1 MRNRE
6 LFQQKVTRLE
16 SMMNNIHRAINVNDR
31 DAAQRNVEMSKEML
45 SDLQTMLNRE
55 ETTFN

>member
-1 MRNRE
+1 MRNKE

-16 SMMNNIHRAINVNDR
+16 SMMNSIHRAINVNDR
-31 DAAQRNVEMSKEML
+31 DTAQRNVEVSKELL

>member
-1 MRNRE
+1 MRNKE

-16 SMMNNIHRAINVNDR
+16 SMMNSIHRAINVNDR
-31 DAAQRNVEMSKEML
+31 DAAQRSVEMSKEML

-55 ETTFN
+55 QTTFN

>member
-1 MRNRE
+1 MRNKE

-16 SMMNNIHRAINVNDR
+16 SMMNSIHRAINVNDR

-55 ETTFN
+55 QTTFN

>member
-1 MRNRE
+1 MRNKE

>member
-1 MRNRE
+1 MKNKE

-31 DAAQRNVEMSKEML
+31 DTAQRNVELSKEVL

-55 ETTFN
+55 TTTFN

>member
-1 MRNRE
+1 MRNKE

-16 SMMNNIHRAINVNDR
+16 SMMNTIHRAVNVNDR
-31 DAAQRNVEMSKEML
+31 DAAQRNVELCKEML

-55 ETTFN
+55 ETTYS

>member
-1 MRNRE
+1 MRNKE

-55 ETTFN
+55 QTTFN

>member
-1 MRNRE
+1 MRNKE

-16 SMMNNIHRAINVNDR
+16 SMMNTIHRAVNVNDR
-31 DAAQRNVEMSKEML
+31 DAAQRNVELCKEML

-55 ETTFN
+55 ETTYN

>member
-1 MRNRE
+1 MRNKE

-31 DAAQRNVEMSKEML
+31 DTAQRNVEVSKELL

>member
-1 MRNRE
+1 MRNKE

-55 ETTFN
+55 TTTFN

>member
-1 MRNRE
+1 MRNKE

-16 SMMNNIHRAINVNDR
+16 SMMNTIHRAINVNDR
-31 DAAQRNVEMSKEML
+31 DAAQRNVEVCKEML

-55 ETTFN
+55 ETTYN

>member
-1 MRNRE
+1 MRNKE

-31 DAAQRNVEMSKEML
+31 ETAIRNLEQSKDML

-55 ETTFN
+55 ETTYN

>member
-1 MRNRE
+1 MKNKE

-31 DAAQRNVEMSKEML
+31 DAAQRNVEMSKEVL

-55 ETTFN
+55 TTTFN

>member
-1 MRNRE
+1 MRNKE

-16 SMMNNIHRAINVNDR
+16 SMMNKIHRAVNVNDR
-31 DAAQRNVEMSKEML
+31 DAAQRNVELCKEML

-55 ETTFN
+55 ETTYS

>member
-1 MRNRE
+1 MKNKE

-31 DAAQRNVEMSKEML
+31 EAAQRNVEISKEVL

>member
-1 MRNRE
+1 MKNKE

-16 SMMNNIHRAINVNDR
+16 SMMNSIHRAVNVNDR
-31 DAAQRNVEMSKEML
+31 SEAQRNVEASKELL

-55 ETTFN
+55 TTTFS

>member
-1 MRNRE
+1 MRNKE

-55 ETTFN
+55 ETTYN